1 MAKKVSK
8 FFRIGVE
15 GDTCDGRVISAQD
28 IQEMAET
35 FDPRVYGCRI
45 NLEHLRG
52 ILPDGIFKRYGDV
65 VELKAEK
72 IDDDLALKGK
82 WALFAKITPTD
93 DLIAMNKAAQ
103 KVYTSMEI
111 QPNFANTGKCYLVG
125 LAVTDD
131 PASLGTEYLEFCR
144 TAKHNPLNRFKLS
157 PENLISVATPVELE
171 FEDLPETVF
180 TALTEKV
187 KSIFGRKQASD
198 DARLNDVHEA
208 VTAVAEHVQEKLSA
222 TEQRLAEMET
232 AFSALKQDVT
242 DRADETS
249 QAFTRLKNSLD
260 HTESLTQ
267 QRRSKATG
275 GALTLESEPLVK
287 LLEENAYRELIW
299 RQRVNEAARAVML
312 ACAAGNDLDVIGAN
326 YNTTRLTITPADDS
340 TIPPTPA
347 VMESDT
353 DYRLRIQQA
362 FEGLSVAGSVGAY
375 QYHGRSADG
384 RVADIS
390 VTSPSPACVTISVL
404 SRENN
409 GVASEDLLAVVRNA
423 INGEDVRPV
432 ADRVTVQSAAIVEYQ
447 ISK

>member
-65 VELKAEK
+65 AELKAEK
-72 IDDDLALKGK
+72 IDDDSALKGK

-171 FEDLPETVF
+171 FEDLPEIVF

-198 DARLNDVHEA
+198 DARLTGLIESLSPSGRRR
-208 VTAVAEHVQEKLSA
+208 LSA
-222 TEQRLAEMET
+222 ELAKRLRQ
-232 AFSALKQDVT
+232 S
-242 DRADETS
+242 
-249 QAFTRLKNSLD
+249 
-260 HTESLTQ
+260 Q
-267 QRRSKATG
+267 QRRVMAQKTPDGTPYAPRQQQSARKKTG
-275 GALTLESEPLVK
+275 RVK
-287 LLEENAYRELIW
+287 RKMFAKLITSRFLHIRASPEQASMEFYGGKSPKIASVHQFGLSEENRKDGKKIDYP
-299 RQRVNEAARAVML
+299 AR
-312 ACAAGNDLDVIGAN
+312 
-326 YNTTRLTITPADDS
+326 P
-340 TIPPTPA
+340 
-347 VMESDT
+347 
-353 DYRLRIQQA
+353 
-362 FEGLSVAGSVGAY
+362 
-375 QYHGRSADG
+375 
-384 RVADIS
+384 
-390 VTSPSPACVTISVL
+390 
-404 SRENN
+404 
-409 GVASEDLLAVVRNA
+409 LLGFT
-423 INGEDVRPV
+423 GEDVQMIEEIILAHLER
-432 ADRVTVQSAAIVEYQ
+432 
-447 ISK
+447 